1 MTLMKGLKYKLSV
14 ALLLIGNTSVAQE
27 VTPEVQE
34 LVNKLAADGFKE
46 FRLED
51 GPFTQLRLIA
61 EIDGQ
66 ALELILDPNTQE
78 VIKTRVSFDDN
89 GDGKISRNERRR
101 GISFE
106 ELPENAS
113 ERARVAVKHAREQK
127 KIRDEERQ
135 KNKEKSKSISNSSD
149 KTKVNKKPSKAV
161 SADKPKASS
170 KPSKASKPNKQ
181 SKPKK

>member
-1 MTLMKGLKYKLSV
+1 MKGLKYKLSV
-14 ALLLIGNTSVAQE
+14 ALLLIGNKSVAQE
-27 VTPEVQE
+27 VTPDVQE

>member
-1 MTLMKGLKYKLSV
+1 MKGLKYKLSI

-135 KNKEKSKSISNSSD
+135 KYKEKSKSISNSSD

-170 KPSKASKPNKQ
+170 KPSKASKPNK
-181 SKPKK
+181 

>member
-1 MTLMKGLKYKLSV
+1 MKGLKYKLPI

-149 KTKVNKKPSKAV
+149 KTKVDKKPSKAV

-170 KPSKASKPNKQ
+170 KPKKAPKPNKP

>member
-1 MTLMKGLKYKLSV
+1 MKGLKYKLPIT
-14 ALLLIGNTSVAQE
+14 LLLIGNTSAAQE
-27 VTPEVQE
+27 VTTEVQE

-66 ALELILDPNTQE
+66 ALELILDPNTQD

-149 KTKVNKKPSKAV
+149 KTKVNKKSSKAV

-170 KPSKASKPNKQ
+170 KPSKSSKPNKQ

>member
-1 MTLMKGLKYKLSV
+1 MKGLKYKLPV

-66 ALELILDPNTQE
+66 ALELILDPNTQA
-78 VIKTRVSFDDN
+78 VIKTRVSFDDD

-101 GISFE
+101 GISFD

-127 KIRDEERQ
+127 KIRDEERL
-135 KNKEKSKSISNSSD
+135 KNKEKSKSISNSSN
-149 KTKVNKKPSKAV
+149 KTKVDKKPSKAV

-170 KPSKASKPNKQ
+170 KPRKASKPNKP

>member
-1 MTLMKGLKYKLSV
+1 MKGLKYKLSV

-149 KTKVNKKPSKAV
+149 KTKVDKKPSKAV

>member
-1 MTLMKGLKYKLSV
+1 MKGLKYKLPI

-78 VIKTRVSFDDN
+78 VVNTRVSFDDN

-170 KPSKASKPNKQ
+170 KPSKASKPNKP

>member
-1 MTLMKGLKYKLSV
+1 MKGLKYKLPV

-113 ERARVAVKHAREQK
+113 ERARVAVKNAREQK

>member
-1 MTLMKGLKYKLSV
+1 MKGLKYKLPI

-113 ERARVAVKHAREQK
+113 ERARIAVKHAREQK

-170 KPSKASKPNKQ
+170 KPSKASKPNKP

>member
-1 MTLMKGLKYKLSV
+1 MKGLKYKLSV

-170 KPSKASKPNKQ
+170 RPSKASKPNKQ

>member
-1 MTLMKGLKYKLSV
+1 MKGLKYKLPI

-66 ALELILDPNTQE
+66 ALELILDPNTQA
-78 VIKTRVSFDDN
+78 VIKTRVSFDDD

-101 GISFE
+101 GISFD

-135 KNKEKSKSISNSSD
+135 KNKEKSKSISNSSN
-149 KTKVNKKPSKAV
+149 KTKVDKKPSKAV

-170 KPSKASKPNKQ
+170 KPRKASKPNKP

>member
-1 MTLMKGLKYKLSV
+1 MKGLKYKLPI

-161 SADKPKASS
+161 SADKPKASF

>member
-1 MTLMKGLKYKLSV
+1 MKGLKYKLSV

-101 GISFE
+101 GISFD

-149 KTKVNKKPSKAV
+149 KTKVDKKPSKAV

-170 KPSKASKPNKQ
+170 KPRKASKPNKP

>member
-1 MTLMKGLKYKLSV
+1 MKDLDYKLPI

>member
-1 MTLMKGLKYKLSV
+1 MKGLKYKLPI
-14 ALLLIGNTSVAQE
+14 ALLLTGNTSFAQE

-66 ALELILDPNTQE
+66 ALELILDPNTQA
-78 VIKTRVSFDDN
+78 VMKTRVSFDDD
-89 GDGKISRNERRR
+89 GDGKVSRNERRR
-101 GISFE
+101 GISFD

-113 ERARVAVKHAREQK
+113 ERARIAVKHAREQK

-149 KTKVNKKPSKAV
+149 KTKVNKKPSKV
-161 SADKPKASS
+161 ISADKPKASS
-170 KPSKASKPNKQ
+170 KPSKASKPNKP

>member
-1 MTLMKGLKYKLSV
+1 MKGLNYKLPI
-14 ALLLIGNTSVAQE
+14 ALLLVGNTSVAQE

-161 SADKPKASS
+161 SADKPKASF

>member
-1 MTLMKGLKYKLSV
+1 MKGLKYKLPV

-113 ERARVAVKHAREQK
+113 ERAKVAVKHAREQK

>member
-1 MTLMKGLKYKLSV
+1 MKGLKYKLSF

-127 KIRDEERQ
+127 KIRNEKRQ
-135 KNKEKSKSISNSSD
+135 KNKEKSRPISNSSD

-170 KPSKASKPNKQ
+170 KPSKASKPNKP

>member
-1 MTLMKGLKYKLSV
+1 MKGLKYKLPI

-127 KIRDEERQ
+127 KIRDETRL

>member
-1 MTLMKGLKYKLSV
+1 MKGLKYKLSV

-135 KNKEKSKSISNSSD
+135 KYKEKSKSISNSSD

>member
-1 MTLMKGLKYKLSV
+1 MKGLKYKLSV

-27 VTPEVQE
+27 VTLEVQE

-127 KIRDEERQ
+127 KIRNEKRQ
-135 KNKEKSKSISNSSD
+135 KNKEKSRPISNSSD

>member
-1 MTLMKGLKYKLSV
+1 MKGLKYKLPI

-170 KPSKASKPNKQ
+170 KPSKASKPNK
-181 SKPKK
+181 STKPKK

>member
-1 MTLMKGLKYKLSV
+1 MKGLKYKLSV

-101 GISFE
+101 GISFD

-127 KIRDEERQ
+127 KIRDEERL
-135 KNKEKSKSISNSSD
+135 KNKEKSKSISNSSN
-149 KTKVNKKPSKAV
+149 KTKVDKKPSKAV

-170 KPSKASKPNKQ
+170 KPSKASKPNKP

>member
-1 MTLMKGLKYKLSV
+1 MKSLKYKLPV
-14 ALLLIGNTSVAQE
+14 ALLLVGNASVAQE

-34 LVNKLAADGFKE
+34 LVNKLARDGFKE

-78 VIKTRVSFDDN
+78 VVKTRVSFDDD
-89 GDGKISRNERRR
+89 GDGKISRNERRK
-101 GISFE
+101 GISFD

-113 ERARVAVKHAREQK
+113 ERAKVAVKHAREQK
-127 KIRDEERQ
+127 KIRDEERL

-149 KTKVNKKPSKAV
+149 KTKVNKKPSKVV

>member
-1 MTLMKGLKYKLSV
+1 MKGLKYKLPI

-127 KIRDEERQ
+127 KIRDEERK
-135 KNKEKSKSISNSSD
+135 KNKEKPKSISNSSD

-170 KPSKASKPNKQ
+170 KPSKASKPNK
-181 SKPKK
+181 

>member
-1 MTLMKGLKYKLSV
+1 MKGLKCKLSV

-101 GISFE
+101 GISFD

-170 KPSKASKPNKQ
+170 KPSKASKPNKP

>member
-1 MTLMKGLKYKLSV
+1 MKGLKYKLSV

-46 FRLED
+46 FMLED

-170 KPSKASKPNKQ
+170 RPSKASKPNKQ

>member
-1 MTLMKGLKYKLSV
+1 MKGLKYKLPI
-14 ALLLIGNTSVAQE
+14 ALLLIGNISVAQE

-113 ERARVAVKHAREQK
+113 ERARIAVKHAREQK

-170 KPSKASKPNKQ
+170 KPSKASKPNK
-181 SKPKK
+181 

>member
-1 MTLMKGLKYKLSV
+1 MKGLKYKLSV

-135 KNKEKSKSISNSSD
+135 KYKEKSKSISNSSD

-161 SADKPKASS
+161 SADKRKASS

>member
-1 MTLMKGLKYKLSV
+1 MKGLKYKLPI

-66 ALELILDPNTQE
+66 ALELILDPNTQA
-78 VIKTRVSFDDN
+78 VIKTRVSFDDD

-101 GISFE
+101 GISFD

-127 KIRDEERQ
+127 KIRDEERL
-135 KNKEKSKSISNSSD
+135 KNKEKSKSISNSSN
-149 KTKVNKKPSKAV
+149 KTKVDKKPSKAV

-170 KPSKASKPNKQ
+170 KPRKASKPNKP

>member
-1 MTLMKGLKYKLSV
+1 MKGLKYKLPI

>member
-1 MTLMKGLKYKLSV
+1 MKGLKCKLPI
-14 ALLLIGNTSVAQE
+14 ALLLIGNTSFAQE

-170 KPSKASKPNKQ
+170 KPSKASKPNKP

>member
-1 MTLMKGLKYKLSV
+1 MKGLKYKLTI
-14 ALLLIGNTSVAQE
+14 ALLFVGNTSFSQE
-27 VTPEVQE
+27 VTPEVKA

-78 VIKTRVSFDDN
+78 VVETRVSFDDD
-89 GDGKISRNERRR
+89 GDGKISRNERRK
-101 GISFE
+101 GISFD

-113 ERARVAVKHAREQK
+113 ERAKVAVKHAREQK
-127 KIRDEERQ
+127 KIRDEERL
-135 KNKEKSKSISNSSD
+135 KDKEKPKSTFKSSD
-149 KTKVNKKPSKAV
+149 QTKVDKKASKGV
-161 SADKPKASS
+161 STDKPKASS
-170 KPSKASKPNKQ
+170 KPNKASKLNKS

>member
-1 MTLMKGLKYKLSV
+1 MKGLKYKLPI

-149 KTKVNKKPSKAV
+149 KTKVDKKPSKAV
-161 SADKPKASS
+161 SADKPKAT
-170 KPSKASKPNKQ
+170 SKPNKGSKPNKP

>member
-1 MTLMKGLKYKLSV
+1 MKGLKYKLPV

-78 VIKTRVSFDDN
+78 VVKTRVSFDDN

>member
-1 MTLMKGLKYKLSV
+1 MKGLKYKLPI

-27 VTPEVQE
+27 VTPEVQK

-61 EIDGQ
+61 EIEGQ

-89 GDGKISRNERRR
+89 GDGKISRIERRR
-101 GISFE
+101 GISFD

>member
-1 MTLMKGLKYKLSV
+1 MKGLKYKLSV

-106 ELPENAS
+106 ELPEKAS

>member
-1 MTLMKGLKYKLSV
+1 MKGLNYKLPI
-14 ALLLIGNTSVAQE
+14 ALLLFGNTSVAQE

-101 GISFE
+101 GISFD

-127 KIRDEERQ
+127 KIRDEERL
-135 KNKEKSKSISNSSD
+135 KNKQKSKSISNSLD
-149 KTKVNKKPSKAV
+149 RTKVDKKPSKAV

-170 KPSKASKPNKQ
+170 KPRKASKPNKP

>member
-1 MTLMKGLKYKLSV
+1 MKGLKYKLPI

-89 GDGKISRNERRR
+89 GDGKISRIERRR

-170 KPSKASKPNKQ
+170 KPSKASKPNKP

>member
-1 MTLMKGLKYKLSV
+1 MKGLKYKLPI

-113 ERARVAVKHAREQK
+113 ERARIAVKHAREQK

-170 KPSKASKPNKQ
+170 KPSKASKPNK
-181 SKPKK
+181 